1 VGFAETKR
9 ILVAGLAVSLLV
21 IGMGVGSQVAVS
33 QAQTINGCVNKSTGV
48 LRITETCTK
57 RERKIQWNVLG
68 ARGPQGPAGPAGS
81 AGASGPAGPAG
92 SSGSTGATGA
102 TGPAGPSNAYLDFT
116 NFNTPGAKK
125 PTVLGDDTVCY
136 TSREFLPAGNYIVV
150 ADVTAKAQSSFATFK
165 FLMNVVQVVNSQ
177 PTFVSASRA
186 TNGIS
191 IPGNSSANE
200 TLIWAFTSVPDN
212 SLIDLRCSATQ
223 NVDIED
229 VSVIAI
235 KVGSASQGF

>member
-1 VGFAETKR
+1 MGFAETKR

-102 TGPAGPSNAYLDFT
+102 TGPSNAYLTFEDNDT
-116 NFNTPGAKK
+116 QLSAMAPTLCLTSNFA
-125 PTVLGDDTVCY
+125 
-136 TSREFLPAGNYIVV
+136 LPAGDYVVV
-150 ADVTAKAQSSFATFK
+150 ANANA
-165 FLMNVVQVVNSQ
+165 
-177 PTFVSASRA
+177 
-186 TNGIS
+186 
-191 IPGNSSANE
+191 SANVSWNNSDAQFNI
-200 TLIWAFTSVPDN
+200 LIRISDGPPSYTIRDSSEPVVGTWIPDNRYGSESAVWGFKNVRANSYVEVWCDSSTQINVTSV
-212 SLIDLRCSATQ
+212 
-223 NVDIED
+223 
-229 VSVIAI
+229 SVVAI
-235 KVGSASQGF
+235 KSGVVESTY